1 MKKTSVVKKAQ
12 KGTSVKSVQKRMS
25 SGVLHGHADNRTEAQ
40 RKAAA
45 EFQGPN
51 STYGKRRASII
62 AQQEDEA
69 MRNKTNR
76 ARKDESSYTY
86 RLAFG
91 DSPVVKKGNM
101 YDFENPGKA
110 GIAKKPNVS
119 KPAATASKKPIK
131 KAQLGTKADRLTK
144 EQKQG
149 LFNQSLVQGGS
160 KNPAMN
166 PEKYYPSLYG
176 KGRVGDKPA
185 GVKKAGASPKAKKGA
200 SVKKSSMGKCK
211 YGC

>member
-25 SGVLHGHADNRTEAQ
+25 SPGVYHGHADNRTEAQ
-40 RKAAA
+40 RKASA

-86 RLAFG
+86 RNPFA
-91 DSPVVKKGNM
+91 DSPVLKKGNM
-101 YDFENPGKA
+101 YAFENPGKT
-110 GIAKKPNVS
+110 GIANKPNVS
-119 KPAATASKKPIK
+119 KPVATASKKTI
-131 KAQLGTKADRLTK
+131 
-144 EQKQG
+144 
-149 LFNQSLVQGGS
+149 
-160 KNPAMN
+160 
-166 PEKYYPSLYG
+166 
-176 KGRVGDKPA
+176 
-185 GVKKAGASPKAKKGA
+185 KKAGASPKAKKGA
-200 SVKKSSMGKCK
+200 SVKKSSMGKCRM
-211 YGC
+211 GC